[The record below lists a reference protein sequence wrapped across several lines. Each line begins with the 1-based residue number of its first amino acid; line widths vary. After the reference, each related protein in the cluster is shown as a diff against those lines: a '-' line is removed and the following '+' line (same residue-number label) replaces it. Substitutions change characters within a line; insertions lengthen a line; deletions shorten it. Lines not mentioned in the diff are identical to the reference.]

1 MENQVKKNHAIKK
14 TVSVLTIGALAV
26 GLAACGSSN
35 DNNGGNSGGTN
46 TAANTGSSTNAGGA
60 ATDSGKKVT
69 ITFQNIYPDATSPAN
84 KLLKELVAQYE
95 SEHPNIKIELD
106 SLNTDQQ
113 KLKLKTQA
121 GNKEIPDITI
131 VNPAAQMKPY
141 VDAKLLAPLNDMLD
155 QNGLKDTFQKGLLDY
170 YSFDGNTYALPDG
183 NNIEVVYY
191 NKDLFTQAGI
201 SDVPKTFDELIAD
214 VKALKAKGITPI
226 AIGEKDTWT
235 GSFLFMNI
243 LLRTN
248 GGPGFLQDVLDG
260 KKDFNDPAFTE
271 AVDAF
276 QELVQAGAFP
286 EGATSI
292 DANAG
297 GNIFKTGKAAMFI
310 IGSWETGNID
320 ASSVAGKV
328 GAFTF
333 PTVNGKGDL
342 NQFMLAPGS
351 GFAISANS
359 KHLQETKD
367 FLNFF
372 MTEFPKKKFELKDA
386 VGVGQVVEGDFKAAG
401 YSDLAINILDLF
413 KNVSGG
419 DLAFDN
425 TMNPAVA
432 QAHLSSIQNL
442 FVQKVDSKQVAKEHQ
457 DAFAANK

>member
-1 MENQVKKNHAIKK
+1 VENQVKKNHAIKK

>member
-1 MENQVKKNHAIKK
+1 MLH
-14 TVSVLTIGALAV
+14 
-26 GLAACGSSN
+26 
-35 DNNGGNSGGTN
+35 
-46 TAANTGSSTNAGGA
+46 
-60 ATDSGKKVT
+60 
-69 ITFQNIYPDATSPAN
+69 
-84 KLLKELVAQYE
+84 ELVDQYQQ
-95 SEHPNIKIELD
+95 EHPNVTIELD

-113 KLKLKTQA
+113 KAKLKTQA
-121 GNKEIPDITI
+121 ASNEVPDITI

-170 YSFDGNTYALPDG
+170 YSFDNNIYALPDG

-191 NKDLFTQAGI
+191 NKDLFAQAGI
-201 SDVPKTFDELIAD
+201 AAPPKTFDELLAD
-214 VKALKAKGITPI
+214 VKALKAKNITPI

-248 GGPGFLQDVLDG
+248 GGPGFLQDVLAG
-260 KKDFNDPAFTE
+260 KKTFNDPAFTN

-276 QELVQAGAFP
+276 QQLVQAGAFP
-286 EGATSI
+286 DGATSI

-320 ASSVAGKV
+320 ASSVGGKV
-328 GAFTF
+328 GAFQF

-342 NQFMLAPGS
+342 NQYMLAPGS

-372 MTEFPKKKFELKDA
+372 MVNFPKKQFELKNA
-386 VGVGQVVEGDFKAAG
+386 VGSGQIIQGDFKAAG

-413 KNVSGG
+413 KNVTGG

-432 QAHLSSIQNL
+432 QAHLSSIQDL
-442 FVQKVDSKQVAKEHQ
+442 FVQKVDSKKVAQEHQ
-457 DAFAANK
+457 EAYDANK

>member
-35 DNNGGNSGGTN
+35 NNGGNTG
-46 TAANTGSSTNAGGA
+46 AANTPANTGTTENAGA
-60 ATDSGKKVT
+60 ATPTDSGKKVT
-69 ITFQNIYPDATSPAN
+69 ITFQNIWPDETSVAN
-84 KLLKELVAQYE
+84 KIMKQLVAQYE
-95 SEHPNIKIELD
+95 QEHPNIKIELD
-106 SLNTDQQ
+106 SLNTDNQ
-113 KLKLKTQA
+113 KTKLKTQA
-121 GNKEIPDITI
+121 ANNQVPDITI

-155 QNGLKDTFQKGLLDY
+155 QNGLKDTFQKGLLDN
-170 YSFDGNTYALPDG
+170 YSTDGNVYALPDG
-183 NNIEVVYY
+183 NNIEVAYY
-191 NKDLFTQAGI
+191 NKDLFAQAGI
-201 SDVPKTFDELIAD
+201 KEAPKTFDELLAD

-248 GGPGFLQDVLDG
+248 GGPGFLQDVVDG
-260 KKDFNDPAFTE
+260 KKKFDDPAFLL
-271 AVDAF
+271 AVDRF
-276 QELVQAGAFP
+276 QDLVAAGAFP

-292 DANAG
+292 DYNAG

-328 GAFTF
+328 AAFPF
-333 PTVNGKGDL
+333 PTVDGKGDI
-342 NQFMLAPGS
+342 NQYMLAPGS
-351 GFAISANS
+351 AFAIAANS

-372 MTEFPKKKFELKDA
+372 MTNYPKKKFELKDA
-386 VGVGQVVEGDFKAAG
+386 VGLGQNVEGDFKTAG
-401 YSDLAINILDLF
+401 YSDLAISVTDLF
-413 KNVSGG
+413 KTVSGG
-419 DLAFDN
+419 DIAFDN
-425 TMNPAVA
+425 TMPPAVA
-432 QAHLSSIQNL
+432 QAHLTSIQNL
-442 FVQKVDSKQVAKEHQ
+442 FVQKVDAKTVAKEHQ
-457 DAFAANK
+457 DAFDANK